1 MSSLIFIFFCFCLMI
16 RRPPRSTRTDTL
28 FPYTTLFRSVI
39 DHGLCAEL
47 SGVEHLLDRAKIH
60 LGIILGEDV
69 VEAALRD
76 PHVERHL
83 AALEAV
89 HRYAGAA
96 LLALLATAAGLA
108 QARADATSDT
118 DATLAGVRMVT
129 HFVSLQDRKSTR

>member
-1 MSSLIFIFFCFCLMI
+1 MRISDWSSDVCSSDL
-16 RRPPRSTRTDTL
+16 
-28 FPYTTLFRSVI
+28 
-39 DHGLCAEL
+39 EL

-118 DATLAGVRMVT
+118 DATLAGARIVT
-129 HFVSLQDRKSTR
+129 NFVQFHILDRKSTRLNSSP